1 MHRLVRI
8 GIQGQRIDTAD
19 LPPSNLVFL
28 VDVSGSMQ
36 PANKL
41 PLLKSGLRMLV
52 NQLRP
57 QDRVAIVVYAG
68 AAGLVSS
75 PHPVQT
81 RRPSSKPS
89 RGWRP
94 EDPPPGALAY
104 DVAWR
109 HHMEVGNNRVILA
122 TDGDFN
128 VGPSSDAEMIRLIEE
143 RRDQGTSLTVLGFG
157 TGNLQDAKMEQ
168 IADHGNGNFAYH
180 RQYAGSPEGPGA
192 GIWRHAVHDCER
204 REAPGGI

>member
-8 GIQGQRIDTAD
+8 GIQGQRIETAD

-36 PANKL
+36 PTNKL
-41 PLLKSGLRMLV
+41 LLLLKSALRMLV

-94 EDPPPGALAY
+94 EDPPLGAPAY
-104 DVAWR
+104 AWR
-109 HHMEVGNNRVILA
+109 MMSRGNITWR
-122 TDGDFN
+122 
-128 VGPSSDAEMIRLIEE
+128 AE
-143 RRDQGTSLTVLGFG
+143 TT
-157 TGNLQDAKMEQ
+157 A
-168 IADHGNGNFAYH
+168 
-180 RQYAGSPEGPGA
+180 
-192 GIWRHAVHDCER
+192 
-204 REAPGGI
+204 